1 MDRSLRHVTLCNMAF
16 PAVAHAPLTLGF
28 NSIDTVFPEFEECTM
43 LIRQRVCPLKAKPPW
58 NLLPGILQGTLMDL
72 WLNENGRLTIPAKPF
87 LISKNK

>member
-1 MDRSLRHVTLCNMAF
+1 MDRSLRHVTLCNMTF

-43 LIRQRVCPLKAKPPW
+43 LTRQCMCPLKAKPPW

-72 WLNENGRLTIPAKPF
+72 WLNENGRLMIPDKPF